1 MQINTDQLKILIDRM
16 IYALSNKLSILLKE
30 TISAKLHIQIVCPR
44 PINSRIQADEA

>member
-16 IYALSNKLSILLKE
+16 IYALSNKLLLKE